1 MRLTGFSDVGLRI
14 LIRLAAEDGR
24 QRISTRQIAQDMQIS
39 YTHATK
45 ACAHL
50 AASGWLDADRGRG
63 GGLAL
68 TEAGRAARLGD
79 VVQSLEADAATE
91 VVDCAGLGCPLQSA
105 CRLRAAFAQA
115 KAAFYTSLNATTVAD
130 LAQPP
135 TRDLIIELTATADAA
150 VYDEIRGD
158 RQQEP

>member
-24 QRISTRQIAQDMQIS
+24 QRISTRQIAEDMQIS

-68 TEAGRAARLGD
+68 TAAGRTARLGD
-79 VVQSLEADAATE
+79 VVRSLEDDGDTE
-91 VVDCAGLGCPLQSA
+91 LVDCSGLDCPLQSA
-105 CRLRAAFAQA
+105 CRLRTVLAQA
-115 KAAFYTSLNATTVAD
+115 KAAFYASLNTTTVAD

-135 TRDLIIELTATADAA
+135 TRNLLISLGALTAQIDSRAD
-150 VYDEIRGD
+150 
-158 RQQEP
+158 

>member
-24 QRISTRQIAQDMQIS
+24 QRISTRQIAEDMEIS

-50 AASGWLDADRGRG
+50 AACGWLDADRGRG

-68 TEAGRAARLGD
+68 TESGRSARLGD
-79 VVQSLEADAATE
+79 VVRSLEADADTE
-91 VVDCAGLGCPLQSA
+91 LVDCAGLGCPLQSA
-105 CRLRAAFAQA
+105 CRLRAAFAEA
-115 KAAFYTSLNATTVAD
+115 KAAFYASLNTTTVAD

-135 TRDLIIELTATADAA
+135 TRNLLISLGALAAQIEPRSD
-150 VYDEIRGD
+150 
-158 RQQEP
+158 

>member
-1 MRLTGFSDVGLRI
+1 MRLTGFTDVGLRI

-24 QRISTRQIAQDMQIS
+24 RRISTRQIAEDMQIS

-68 TEAGRAARLGD
+68 TAGGRTARLGD
-79 VVQSLEADAATE
+79 VVRSLEDDDDSE
-91 VVDCAGLGCPLQSA
+91 LVDCSGLDCPLQSG
-105 CRLRAAFAQA
+105 CRLRAALAVA
-115 KAAFYTSLNATTVAD
+115 RAAFYASLNTTTVAD

-135 TRDLIIELTATADAA
+135 ARNLLISLGAPAAQIDSRAD
-150 VYDEIRGD
+150 
-158 RQQEP
+158 